1 MKPQSKKL
9 IDHFT
14 AGESVTRDSAFH
26 VFGIQNL
33 TARLSELSGKGFD
46 IIKFTEEVTGQN
58 GRKIK
63 VSHWRFRHIFNA
75 GDNVQVA
82 KDTGIYISLRGKIG
96 IVSSMDRY
104 GANVTI
110 DFPGI
115 GMRRVAHKHLARINR
130 LTVGT
135 PVELVGGPLVVGGY
149 VPEGDSYLLFT
160 PNPNLTVA
168 ASAALV
174 RNVAPAQ

>member
-14 AGESVTRDSAFH
+14 AGGSVTRDSAFH
-26 VFGIQNL
+26 DFGIQNL

-46 IIKFTEEVTGQN
+46 IVKFTEEVIGQN
-58 GRKIK
+58 ARKKIK
-63 VSHWRFRHIFNA
+63 VSHWKFRHIFNA
-75 GDNVQVA
+75 GDSVQVV

-96 IVSSMDRY
+96 IVRSMDRY
-104 GANVTI
+104 GANVMI

-115 GMRRVAHKHLARINR
+115 GMRRVSNKHLTRINR
-130 LTVGT
+130 LTAGT
-135 PVELVGGPLVVGGY
+135 PVELVGVPLVVGGY

-160 PNPNLTVA
+160 PNPNLTIA
-168 ASAALV
+168 ASAPLV
-174 RNVAPAQ
+174 RGL